1 MLYTLFCCL
10 HMQESVVDMQKVARE
25 CPEFGILVIASG
37 ETESVKAFIKSL
49 SGVDIAA
56 VGVTTQTQ
64 TLGITTYRTVVSE
77 VPVAIYVTPGVNE
90 GSGACDVQVI
100 LDHFKALKKDKKIHL
115 TLFCFQVEEFSLKA
129 SHIATLKLYKGVDW
143 TSTIIALM
151 SARPVYTQTATPQ
164 EVQKSPNMDVSTV
177 FNEVVQMGK
186 EEIRARLVAKVGVT
200 SAEAAAVIITSV
212 TADQL
217 DNLLYGEDWFIPL
230 WLDILAFLPLAAYV
244 RFLQM
249 HHDKTSFIH
258 PDGKD
263 TNRFKKIAQSKF
275 QILNVRLG
283 SPVYDVGAA
292 RAARIV
298 TGVAAGVAGVVV
310 GAAGLTGVA
319 GVVTGVAICVAGVT
333 AGVTGVAAGV
343 AVVAVR
349 AVETAVIT
357 DSLAKFSGSNLT
369 PIPVAVSES
378 LPNPSMHAGF
388 TENECH
394 ALYQEAITRSPTI
407 TLHIAKAMTIGPP
420 RVGKTALRHLLLELP
435 LPEVSISTP
444 VMKMAETVGILP
456 PDEATSSAENEVSR
470 PANVDMELVH
480 IGCEDEWVLVT
491 EPSGILSLLSHLKE
505 ALDKAVRCDQIL
517 KNAMVQ
523 LTSQEMKG
531 NNSAQH
537 AEMTQLEAQS
547 CSTHA
552 DSGQTPT
559 PSEPEQDKVKQPIT
573 ATSTG
578 AAAEETTHVP
588 AAVSQ
593 LHELLQAPGI
603 ANITLPDA
611 KLLQFLDCGGQLA
624 YHDILPIFTTIPAI
638 YLHVFDLTQ
647 DLDAYPED
655 QICLDADEGE
665 VCLHTQSPLSV
676 ADMMSQ
682 SVMTIASLAD
692 KMVQLPKDVLLSE
705 PPEPHIAFVG
715 THLDKFAKKSK
726 KMKHTLDGT
735 SRALQS
741 VLQSELHNV
750 DGMVVKNQH
759 QSLPARFFPVSC
771 KQSVQPD
778 VGRLAVK
785 RLKGRIKEIV
795 SDVKVKVPVK
805 WYIYQMLE
813 MSHAREHH
821 APVHEYKDLF
831 KYCHLAKV
839 VDDVKEFH
847 TMVTYFHA
855 LGLLIHACNEEAY
868 KHSEDSACHI
878 FTNPSYLFE
887 NISKLFHV
895 HFIEEDRCEG
905 SLQKLK
911 LEGKLTE
918 KTLKDLKVD
927 NTQLD
932 YEAFMDVLVNLF
944 IGANV
949 VDSTGKEGRTLFI
962 PSVLP
967 FKQTKQPVATEQ
979 SCHFV
984 IAFSEKPFVPCGVY
998 AGAIARLQSL
1008 KDWTIISTA
1017 GRISRSNA
1025 SFGVTAEGTVHLFN
1039 FSSHIRVELSDCDG
1053 QKMQENRDKVLTAI
1067 TESYCFL
1074 FHAKPTKGLPCAN
1087 CWDHPY
1093 LELGLTCHCGESKAN
1108 HIATLLLKDGEAKT
1122 VRCTRTLDTRRL
1134 CGEHLELFGCIQD
1147 NVYVSVHAWYH
1158 AYTRAIE
1165 SMHVTSVSMIHRE
1178 YRKLS

>member
-1 MLYTLFCCL
+1 MLYTLFCCIHVQDSVV
-10 HMQESVVDMQKVARE
+10 HMQEVARE
-25 CPEFGILVIASG
+25 CPEFGILVIADG

-64 TLGITTYRTVVSE
+64 TLGLTTYRMVVSE
-77 VPVAIYVTPGVNE
+77 VPVAIYVTPGVFE
-90 GSGACDVQVI
+90 ESGACDVKVI
-100 LDHFKALKKDKKIHL
+100 LDHFKAMKKDKKIHL

-129 SHIATLKLYKGVDW
+129 IHIETLKLYKAAGVDW
-143 TSTIIALM
+143 TRTIIAVM
-151 SARPVYTQTATPQ
+151 SVGPVKTQSATPQ

-177 FNEVVQMGK
+177 FNEGVQMGK
-186 EEIRARLVAKVGVT
+186 EEIRTRLVAEVGVT

-217 DNLLYGEDWFIPL
+217 NSLPYGEDWFIPL
-230 WLDILAFLPLAAYV
+230 WLDILAFLPPAAYV

-249 HHDKTSFIH
+249 HRDKTSFIH
-258 PDGKD
+258 LNGKD
-263 TNRFKKIAQSKF
+263 TNRFQKIAQSKF
-275 QILNVRLG
+275 QILTGLSTSMDYYTLG
-283 SPVYDVGAA
+283 ASTLSFVGVSTSAVGGTLSVPVSAVG
-292 RAARIV
+292 
-298 TGVAAGVAGVVV
+298 
-310 GAAGLTGVA
+310 GASE
-319 GVVTGVAICVAGVT
+319 AI
-333 AGVTGVAAGV
+333 
-343 AVVAVR
+343 
-349 AVETAVIT
+349 ETAVIP
-357 DSLAKFSGSNLT
+357 DGLAKFSGWNLT

-378 LPNPSMHAGF
+378 LPNPSMCAGF

-444 VMKMAETVGILP
+444 VMKMAETVGILH

-470 PANVDMELVH
+470 PANADMELVR
-480 IGCEDEWVLVT
+480 IGCEDEWVLVN

-505 ALDKAVRCDQIL
+505 ALDKATHCDQIA
-517 KNAMVQ
+517 KGAMVQ
-523 LTSQEMKG
+523 LTSQEMKRTY
-531 NNSAQH
+531 SAHH

-552 DSGQTPT
+552 DSGQTST
-559 PSEPEQDKVKQPIT
+559 PSEPEQDKVEQPIT
-573 ATSTG
+573 DTSTG
-578 AAAEETTHVP
+578 AAADETTHVS
-588 AAVSQ
+588 AAGSQ
-593 LHELLQAPGI
+593 LYELLQAPGI

-655 QICLDADEGE
+655 QICLDVDEGE
-665 VCLHTQSPLSV
+665 VCLHARSPLSV
-676 ADMMSQ
+676 AEMMSQ

-692 KMVQLPKDVLLSE
+692 KRVQLPKDVLLSE
-705 PPEPHIAFVG
+705 PPKPHIVFVG
-715 THLDKFAKKSK
+715 THLDKFAKESK

-750 DGMVVKNQH
+750 DRMVVKNQDTR
-759 QSLPARFFPVSC
+759 LPAKFFPVSC
-771 KQSVQPD
+771 KHSVQPD

-785 RLKGRIKEIV
+785 RLKGRIKKFV

-813 MSHAREHH
+813 LSHAREHH

-831 KYCHLAKV
+831 KFCHLAKV

-878 FTNPSYLFE
+878 FTDPSYLFE

-895 HFIEEDRCEG
+895 HFIEEDRCKG
-905 SLQKLK
+905 SLRKLK

-932 YEAFMDVLVNLF
+932 YEAFMDVLMNLF
-944 IGANV
+944 IGANI

-967 FKQTKQPVATEQ
+967 FKETTQPVATKQ
-979 SCHFV
+979 SFHFA
-984 IAFSEKPFVPCGVY
+984 IAFSEKSFVPCGVY

-1025 SFGVTAEGTVHLFN
+1025 SFGVAAEGTVHLFN
-1039 FSSHIRVELSDCDG
+1039 CSSHIRVELSDCDG
-1053 QKMQENRDKVLTAI
+1053 QKVQENRDKVLTAI

-1074 FHAKPTKGLPCAN
+1074 FHAKPTEGQPCPI
-1087 CWDHPY
+1087 CWDDPY
-1093 LELGLTCHCGESKAN
+1093 LELGLTCHCCENKAN
-1108 HIATLLLKDGEAKT
+1108 HIATLWLKDGEAKT
-1122 VRCTRTLDTRRL
+1122 VRCTRTMDTRRL

-1147 NVYVSVHAWYH
+1147 NAYVSVHAWYH

-1165 SMHVTSVSMIHRE
+1165 SMHVTSV
-1178 YRKLS
+1178 

>member
-1 MLYTLFCCL
+1 
-10 HMQESVVDMQKVARE
+10 MQKVARE
-25 CPEFGILVIASG
+25 CPEFGILVITDG

-64 TLGITTYRTVVSE
+64 ILGITTYKKVVSE
-77 VPVAIYVTPGVNE
+77 VSVAIYIMPRVNE
-90 GSGACDVQVI
+90 EPGACDVKVI
-100 LDHFKALKKDKKIHL
+100 LDHFKALNKDKKIHL
-115 TLFCFQVEEFSLKA
+115 TLFCFQLEEFSLRA
-129 SHIATLKLYKGVDW
+129 SHIETLKLYKGAGVDW

-151 SARPVYTQTATPQ
+151 SARPVKTQSATPQ

-177 FNEVVQMGK
+177 FNEGVQMGK
-186 EEIRARLVAKVGVT
+186 EEIGERLVAEVGVT
-200 SAEAAAVIITSV
+200 LAEAAAIIITSV
-212 TADQL
+212 TADKL
-217 DNLLYGEDWFIPL
+217 DNLPYGKEWFIPL
-230 WLDILAFLPLAAYV
+230 WLDILAFLPPAAYV

-249 HHDKTSFIH
+249 HHDKTTFIYL
-258 PDGKD
+258 DGMD
-263 TNRFKKIAQSKF
+263 TNRFQEIAQSKLF
-275 QILNVRLG
+275 ITISKPSVLLESLAV
-283 SPVYDVGAA
+283 SVGA
-292 RAARIV
+292 V
-298 TGVAAGVAGVVV
+298 TPILTVV
-310 GAAGLTGVA
+310 GAAVGGAVGGA
-319 GVVTGVAICVAGVT
+319 V
-333 AGVTGVAAGV
+333 GV
-343 AVVAVR
+343 AVGAAATVGSVAIKAIR
-349 AVETAVIT
+349 AAAIRGTT
-357 DSLAKFSGSNLT
+357 KSSGLDLT
-369 PIPVAVSES
+369 PVPVVVSES
-378 LPNPSMHAGF
+378 LPNLGMRPGF
-388 TENECH
+388 TESECH
-394 ALYQEAITRSPTI
+394 ALYQKAITSSPTI

-480 IGCEDEWVLVT
+480 ISCEDKWVLVN

-505 ALDKAVRCDQIL
+505 ALDKAVRCDQIP

-523 LTSQEMKG
+523 LTSQEMKR

-537 AEMTQLEAQS
+537 TEMTQLEAQS
-547 CSTHA
+547 CLAHA

-559 PSEPEQDKVKQPIT
+559 PSEPEQDKVEQPIT

-578 AAAEETTHVP
+578 AAAEETTHVS
-588 AAVSQ
+588 AAASQ

-665 VCLHTQSPLSV
+665 VCLHTRSPLSV

-692 KMVQLPKDVLLSE
+692 KRVQLPKDVLLSQS
-705 PPEPHIAFVG
+705 PEPHIVFVG
-715 THLDKFAKKSK
+715 THLDEVAKKCEN
-726 KMKHTLDGT
+726 MKHTLDGT

-741 VLQSELHNV
+741 VLQSELYNV
-750 DGMVVKNQH
+750 DEMVVKNQD
-759 QSLPARFFPVSC
+759 QRLPARFFPVSC
-771 KQSVQPD
+771 KQSAQPD

-785 RLKGRIKEIV
+785 HLKGRIKKFV

-813 MSHAREHH
+813 MSHAREQH

-878 FTNPSYLFE
+878 FTDPSYLFE

-895 HFIEEDRCEG
+895 HFIEEDRCKG
-905 SLQKLK
+905 SLRKLK

-932 YEAFMDVLVNLF
+932 YEAFMDVLMNLF
-944 IGANV
+944 IGADI

-967 FKQTKQPVATEQ
+967 FKQTTQPVATER

-1017 GRISRSNA
+1017 GKISRSNA
-1025 SFGVTAEGTVHLFN
+1025 SFGVGAEGTVHLFN
-1039 FSSHIRVELSDCDG
+1039 CSSHIRVELSDCDG
-1053 QKMQENRDKVLTAI
+1053 QKAQENRDKVLTAI

-1074 FHAKPTKGLPCAN
+1074 FHAKPTEGQLCAN
-1087 CWDHPY
+1087 CWDNPY
-1093 LELGLTCHCGESKAN
+1093 LELGQTCHCCENKAN
-1108 HIATLLLKDGEAKT
+1108 HIATLWLEDGEAKT
-1122 VRCTRTLDTRRL
+1122 VRCTRTMDTKRL
-1134 CGEHLELFGCIQD
+1134 GREHLELFGCIQD

-1165 SMHVTSVSMIHRE
+1165 SMHVTSV
-1178 YRKLS
+1178 

>member
-1 MLYTLFCCL
+1 
-10 HMQESVVDMQKVARE
+10 MQKVARK
-25 CPEFGILVIASG
+25 CPEFGILVITDG
-37 ETESVKAFIKSL
+37 QTETVKAFIKSL

-56 VGVTTQTQ
+56 VGDTTQTQ
-64 TLGITTYRTVVSE
+64 ILGVTTYRTVVSE
-77 VPVAIYVTPGVNE
+77 VPVAIYIMPGVNE
-90 GSGACDVQVI
+90 EPGACDVKVI
-100 LDHFKALKKDKKIHL
+100 LDYFKALNIDKKIHL
-115 TLFCFQVEEFSLKA
+115 TVFCFQLEMFSLKE
-129 SHIATLKLYKGVDW
+129 SHIETLKLYEGVGVDW
-143 TSTIIALM
+143 TRTIIALM
-151 SARPVYTQTATPQ
+151 SAGPVNTQSATPQ
-164 EVQKSPNMDVSTV
+164 EVQQSPNMDVSTV
-177 FNEVVQMGK
+177 FNEGVQMGK
-186 EEIRARLVAKVGVT
+186 EEIRARLVAEVGVT
-200 SAEAAAVIITSV
+200 STEAAAVIITSV

-230 WLDILAFLPLAAYV
+230 WLDILAFLPPAAYV

-258 PDGKD
+258 LDGKD
-263 TNRFKKIAQSKF
+263 TNRFQTIAQSKF
-275 QILNVRLG
+275 QILNVRIG
-283 SPVYDVGAA
+283 SPVYA
-292 RAARIV
+292 
-298 TGVAAGVAGVVV
+298 V
-310 GAAGLTGVA
+310 GAAGAVGIVA
-319 GVVTGVAICVAGVT
+319 GVAAHAIGF
-333 AGVTGVAAGV
+333 
-343 AVVAVR
+343 AVR
-349 AVETAVIT
+349 AIGAIR
-357 DSLAKFSGSNLT
+357 DSLAKVSGSNLT

-378 LPNPSMHAGF
+378 LPNLGMHAGF
-388 TENECH
+388 TEDECH
-394 ALYQEAITRSPTI
+394 ALYQEAVTSSPTI

-456 PDEATSSAENEVSR
+456 PDVTTSSAETQFGA
-470 PANVDMELVH
+470 ANADMELIH
-480 IGCEDEWVLVT
+480 IGCKDEWVLVN

-505 ALDKAVRCDQIL
+505 ALDKKVHCEQIP
-517 KNAMVQ
+517 KNAMDQ
-523 LTSQEMKG
+523 LTSHEVKCDDSGCPEMIVP
-531 NNSAQH
+531 
-537 AEMTQLEAQS
+537 ETQS
-547 CSTHA
+547 CLIHD
-552 DSGQTPT
+552 DSDQTPT
-559 PSEPEQDKVKQPIT
+559 PSKPEKDKVEQPIT
-573 ATSTG
+573 DTSTG
-578 AAAEETTHVP
+578 ATADETTQDS

-665 VCLHTQSPLSV
+665 VRLHTRSPLSV

-692 KMVQLPKDVLLSE
+692 KMVQLPKDVLLSKS
-705 PPEPHIAFVG
+705 PEPHIVFVG
-715 THLDKFAKKSK
+715 THLDEVAKESK
-726 KMKHTLDGT
+726 NMKHTLDGT

-741 VLQSELHNV
+741 VLQSELYNM
-750 DGMVVKNQH
+750 DEMVVKNQD

-771 KQSVQPD
+771 KHSLQPD

-785 RLKGRIKEIV
+785 RLKGRIKKFV
-795 SDVKVKVPVK
+795 SDVKVEVPVK

-813 MSHAREHH
+813 LSHAREQH

-831 KYCHLAKV
+831 KSCHLAKV

-855 LGLLIHACNEEAY
+855 LGLLIHACNEEAC
-868 KHSEDSACHI
+868 KHSEDSVCHI

-895 HFIEEDRCEG
+895 HFIEEDRCKG
-905 SLQKLK
+905 SLRKLK

-932 YEAFMDVLVNLF
+932 YEAFMDVLMNLF
-944 IGANV
+944 IGANI

-967 FKQTKQPVATEQ
+967 FKQTTQPVATEQ

-984 IAFSEKPFVPCGVY
+984 IAFNEKPFVPCGVY

-1017 GRISRSNA
+1017 GKISRSNS
-1025 SFGVTAEGTVHLFN
+1025 SFGVGAEGTVHLFN
-1039 FSSHIRVELSDCDG
+1039 CSSHIRVELSDCDG
-1053 QKMQENRDKVLTAI
+1053 QKVQENRDNVLTAI

-1074 FHAKPTKGLPCAN
+1074 FHAKPTEGQPCAN
-1087 CWDHPY
+1087 CWDDPY
-1093 LELGLTCHCGESKAN
+1093 LELGLTCHCCENKAN
-1108 HIATLLLKDGEAKT
+1108 HIATLWLKDGEAKT

-1134 CGEHLELFGCIQD
+1134 GEEHLELFGCIQD

-1165 SMHVTSVSMIHRE
+1165 SMHVTSV
-1178 YRKLS
+1178 

>member
-1 MLYTLFCCL
+1 
-10 HMQESVVDMQKVARE
+10 MQDSVVDMQNAARK
-25 CPEFGILVIASG
+25 CPEFGILAITDG
-37 ETESVKAFIKSL
+37 ETESVKTLIKSL
-49 SGVDIAA
+49 SGMDIAA
-56 VGVTTQTQ
+56 VGVATQTR
-64 TLGITTYRTVVSE
+64 TLGIITYRTVVSE
-77 VPVAIYVTPGVNE
+77 VPVAIYIMPGVNE
-90 GSGACDVQVI
+90 VPGACDVKVI
-100 LDHFKALKKDKKIHL
+100 LDHFKALNKDKKIHL
-115 TLFCFQVEEFSLKA
+115 TVFCFQVEEFSLKA
-129 SHIATLKLYKGVDW
+129 IHIETLKLYKEAGVDW

-151 SARPVYTQTATPQ
+151 SARPVYTQSATHQ
-164 EVQKSPNMDVSTV
+164 EVQKSPNMDLSTV
-177 FNEVVQMGK
+177 FNKGVQMGK
-186 EEIRARLVAKVGVT
+186 EEIRARLVADVGLT
-200 SAEAAAVIITSV
+200 STEVAAVIITSV

-230 WLDILAFLPLAAYV
+230 WLDILAFLPPAAYV

-249 HHDKTSFIH
+249 HRDKTPFIYLN
-258 PDGKD
+258 GKD
-263 TNRFKKIAQSKF
+263 TNRFHKIARSKF
-275 QILNVRLG
+275 SVAISRTPSLLG
-283 SPVYDVGAA
+283 SLVVPFIVPLLALVGDPVGAA
-292 RAARIV
+292 TR
-298 TGVAAGVAGVVV
+298 
-310 GAAGLTGVA
+310 GASHSAHTISGL
-319 GVVTGVAICVAGVT
+319 
-333 AGVTGVAAGV
+333 
-343 AVVAVR
+343 
-349 AVETAVIT
+349 
-357 DSLAKFSGSNLT
+357 NYT

-378 LPNPSMHAGF
+378 LPNLSMHVGF
-388 TENECH
+388 TEDECH
-394 ALYQEAITRSPTI
+394 ALYQEAVTSSPTI

-470 PANVDMELVH
+470 PANADMELVH
-480 IGCEDEWVLVT
+480 IGCEDEWVLVN

-505 ALDKAVRCDQIL
+505 ALDKATHCDQIL
-517 KNAMVQ
+517 KGAMVQ
-523 LTSQEMKG
+523 LTSQEMKR

-578 AAAEETTHVP
+578 AAAEETTHVS

-655 QICLDADEGE
+655 QICLDVDEEE
-665 VCLHTQSPLSV
+665 VCLHTRSPLSV

-705 PPEPHIAFVG
+705 PPEPHIVFVG
-715 THLDKFAKKSK
+715 THLDELAKKSK
-726 KMKHTLDGT
+726 NLQSTFNSTSKTLH
-735 SRALQS
+735 S
-741 VLQSELHNV
+741 VLQSELHSV
-750 DGMVVKNQH
+750 EAMVVKNQD
-759 QSLPARFFPVSC
+759 QRLPARFFPVSC
-771 KQSVQPD
+771 KRSAQPD
-778 VGRLAVK
+778 IGSLAVK
-785 RLKGRIKEIV
+785 RLKGRIKKFV

-813 MSHAREHH
+813 MSHAREQH

-878 FTNPSYLFE
+878 FTDPSYLFE

-895 HFIEEDRCEG
+895 HFIEEDRCKG
-905 SLQKLK
+905 SLRKLK

-944 IGANV
+944 IGANI

-967 FKQTKQPVATEQ
+967 FKQTTQPVATEQ

-1025 SFGVTAEGTVHLFN
+1025 SFGVAAEGTVHLFN
-1039 FSSHIRVELSDCDG
+1039 CSSHIRVELSDCDG
-1053 QKMQENRDKVLTAI
+1053 QKAQENRDKVLTAI

-1074 FHAKPTKGLPCAN
+1074 FHAKPTEGQPCAN
-1087 CWDHPY
+1087 CWDDPY
-1093 LELGLTCHCGESKAN
+1093 LELGLTCHCCENKAN
-1108 HIATLLLKDGEAKT
+1108 HIATLWLEDGEAKT
-1122 VRCTRTLDTRRL
+1122 VRCTRSMDTKRL
-1134 CGEHLELFGCIQD
+1134 CGNHLELFGCIQD
-1147 NVYVSVHAWYH
+1147 NAYVSVHAWYH

-1165 SMHVTSVSMIHRE
+1165 SMHVTSV
-1178 YRKLS
+1178 